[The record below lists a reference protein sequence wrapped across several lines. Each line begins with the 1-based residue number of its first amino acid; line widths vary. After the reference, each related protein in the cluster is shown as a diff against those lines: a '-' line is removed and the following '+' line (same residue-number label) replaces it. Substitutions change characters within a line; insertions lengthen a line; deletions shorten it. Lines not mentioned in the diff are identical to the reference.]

1 VIPVLHLRF
10 HQIPSEGDSPVAAVK
25 VGINGFGRIGR
36 ITFRAMAA
44 RPDEFEIVAVNDLS
58 DPKALAMLL
67 KYDSVQGRFP
77 GTVEAEGDALIVN
90 GKKVTVCK
98 ERDPGNLPW
107 KKMGVEVALESTGF
121 FTKRAA
127 DGKPGYDSH
136 LKAGAK
142 KVVISAPAKDKPD
155 LTVVRGVND
164 HLLTAEHL
172 CVSNA
177 SCTTNCL
184 APMCKVLHETFGL
197 EHGLMT
203 TVHAYTNDQRIA
215 DQIHEDPH
223 RARAAAVNI
232 IPTSTGAAKAVGQ
245 VLPELNGKLT
255 GISLRVPV
263 PAGSITDLVATLKK
277 DASVE
282 EINAA
287 MKAAAAGPL
296 KGIMQ
301 YTTDPIVSS
310 DIIGNPHSCIFDASW
325 TTTIGNGM
333 VKVLGWYDN
342 EFGYSSRTADL
353 IARVAKL

>member
-1 VIPVLHLRF
+1 M
-10 HQIPSEGDSPVAAVK
+10 AAVK

-36 ITFRAMAA
+36 ITFRAMVA
-44 RPDEFEIVAVNDLS
+44 RSAEFDIVAINDLS

-77 GTVEAEGDALIVN
+77 GKVEADGDALIVD
-90 GKKVTVCK
+90 GKKIKVCS

-107 KKMGVEVALESTGF
+107 GDMGVEVALESTGF
-121 FTKRAA
+121 FTNRAK

-136 LKAGAK
+136 LTAGAK

-164 HLLTAEHL
+164 HLLTSEHK

-184 APMCKVLHETFGL
+184 APMCKVLHESFGI
-197 EHGLMT
+197 EQGLMT

-215 DQIHEDPH
+215 DQIHSDPH

-232 IPTSTGAAKAVGQ
+232 IPTTTGAAKAVGE

-263 PAGSITDLVATLKK
+263 PAGSITDLVAVLKK
-277 DASVE
+277 DVSADD
-282 EINAA
+282 INAA
-287 MKAAAAGPL
+287 MKAASESTL
-296 KGIMQ
+296 DGILE
-301 YTTDPIVSS
+301 YNTDPIVSS
-310 DIIGNPHSCIFDASW
+310 DIVGNVHSCIFDAPW
-325 TTTIGNGM
+325 TTKIEGNM
-333 VKVLGWYDN
+333 IKVLGWYDN
-342 EFGYSSRTADL
+342 EYGYSNRTADL
-353 IARVAKL
+353 IKKLASL